1 MSENLGTIEYII
13 KADTAQLLM
22 ADKEVVKATD
32 NMQDGFDAADDAAQS
47 LSSSLGELS
56 KIAAAVMAILSVNQ
70 ISQYADAWTELNNKL
85 ANALRPNEE
94 LVDVTE
100 RVFNITQQ
108 TRSSLE
114 ATASL
119 YARLERATRQYG
131 TSAQDLVKLTT
142 IINQGFVV
150 SGATAEEAENA
161 IIQLSQGL
169 ASGALR
175 GEEFNSVN
183 EQGNRLIVALA
194 DSMGVTIGQMRQLA
208 AEGKLTTD
216 VVVNGLLSQGAT
228 IGAEFAKTTTT
239 ISQAM
244 QVAGNNITKFIGESS
259 SVKAGVAI
267 FNDAIITASNNI
279 SGLSM
284 ALTAVA
290 AVMGS
295 RYIGALTMA
304 ATAQVRNTA
313 SQIAAA
319 KAAVVTTSAAE
330 AQAAAQLRSAQSSKN
345 AATSDLNLAQ
355 ARLNTLKATAAS
367 SVEEVRLATA
377 EAQTIRTQL
386 AQINSEKALEAQ
398 RLRAQITEQGRIQAA
413 TRMAQLQQA
422 SAALTTRL
430 AAAEATASQSRAAAI
445 ASAEAKVSAARIALA
460 NATGVAT
467 AANGRFIASQEAS
480 AVASRAASAAAAL
493 ARGALSL
500 IGGPAGAAMIAAGA
514 IFYFWQKAQQAKQE
528 AIAFADGLDK
538 LNSSLKSLS
547 NTQLRGTIADAN
559 VSIRAQKDEIADL
572 ESDIVSLQNR
582 YKSFTPAAQAYAD
595 SMGQGAE
602 FSQRQAEVSDEL
614 NGKIRDLANK
624 KDKLARTENTASEAN
639 RLLTNNMLSSMGVHD
654 QLIEKG
660 TTLERVQGAVAKAFG
675 NTADEINRANQAGQN
690 FNPKSLQVDPP
701 TEGADKIILSL
712 EEQNELLKIQGD
724 RQRAIAK
731 ARMETSKV
739 TDNPNQIASAER
751 LAAENYDLQEAEEAR
766 RKAQQ
771 QSEQQGKNAANQQEA
786 VAQKLANLKQQTD
799 LAADSTKELSREQAV
814 LAAQQSLGKGATQ
827 EQIAL
832 AGKYRGEIWDTAN
845 ALKAQAAAEKL
856 LPEAREN
863 ASYKQDVEDLKT
875 ALAAKKISQEQ
886 YNQTSE
892 ALEQQHQSNLAKI
905 RAEQVATPQ
914 QKAAGLV
921 DPVQQLANQHAQQI
935 DLIQQFEQQGVIAHQ
950 NALALKNAADT
961 EYEQARI
968 AAQWEIYRN
977 QSTTNQLMADAVDSL
992 QGGATNAITGLING
1006 TQSLQQ
1012 SLANIGTTI
1021 LNSVVGSFV
1030 QMGVE
1035 WVKSQLM
1042 GQAAAAASLASTM
1055 AQATAAASAWAP
1067 AAMSASIATYGSA
1080 AGVGQAAYAQSLV
1093 AAKAMALAGGRRYGG
1108 TVSAGNA
1115 YRINEDGRSEIFQTA
1130 GGQQAFI
1137 PNQSGKI
1144 IPADKAGGG
1153 GGVVQHITFEIN
1165 TTGGIDDA
1173 TMAKMAQMMKQVSL
1187 NTIRDQ
1193 QRPNGLLRR

>member
-1 MSENLGTIEYII
+1 MTQNVGDIEYVI
-13 KADTAQLLM
+13 KADTAQLLR

-70 ISQYADAWTELNNKL
+70 VSQYADAWTELNNKL

-572 ESDIVSLQNR
+572 ESDIASLQNR

-602 FSQRQAEVSDEL
+602 FSQRQAEVLDEL

-690 FNPKSLQVDPP
+690 FNPKSLQIAPP
-701 TEGADKIILSL
+701 TADGDKVILNL
-712 EEQNELLKIQGD
+712 EEQNELLKIQD
-724 RQRAIAK
+724 ERQRAVAK
-731 ARMETSKV
+731 ARMAASKV

-771 QSEQQGKNAANQQEA
+771 QNEQQGKSAATQMEA
-786 VAQKLANLKQQTD
+786 NAQKIADYKQRAET
-799 LAADSTKELSREQAV
+799 AAGATQDLSREQAM
-814 LAAQQSLGKGATQ
+814 LRAEQSLNKSATAG
-827 EQIAL
+827 QIDEIR
-832 AGKYRGEIWDTAN
+832 KY
-845 ALKAQAAAEKL
+845 AAAEWDAANAVKMRQQAEQGKKFAQQEIVANVTTPDAVTGAVQNPTALIDLQEQQKL
-856 LPEAREN
+856 AALAKYQTIDKKN
-863 ASYKQDVEDLKT
+863 TQLYEDAKT
-875 ALAAKKISQEQ
+875 AIQEQ
-886 YNQTSE
+886 AAN
-892 ALEQQHQSNLAKI
+892 ARRKI
-905 RAEQVATPQ
+905 
-914 QKAAGLV
+914 
-921 DPVQQLANQHAQQI
+921 
-935 DLIQQFEQQGVIAHQ
+935 
-950 NALALKNAADT
+950 
-961 EYEQARI
+961 
-968 AAQWEIYRN
+968 
-977 QSTTNQLMADAVDSL
+977 AVDEANAQTEAIGSIL
-992 QGGATNAITGLING
+992 GSASQG
-1006 TQSLQQ
+1006 
-1012 SLANIGTTI
+1012 
-1021 LNSVVGSFV
+1021 FD
-1030 QMGVE
+1030 
-1035 WVKSQLM
+1035 
-1042 GQAAAAASLASTM
+1042 SLASIIANTSGKSSG
-1055 AQATAAASAWAP
+1055 AYV
-1067 AAMSASIATYGSA
+1067 AMFA
-1080 AGVGQAAYAQSLV
+1080 
-1093 AAKAMALAGGRRYGG
+1093 AAKAFAIAQSTLSLNTAIMQAMADPTALTPAQKMANYAAIASAGASLLSNIASVTMSGGRRYGG

-1115 YRINEDGRSEIFQTA
+1115 YRVNEDGRSEIFQTA

-1144 IPADKAGGG
+1144 IPANKVGGS
-1153 GGVVQHITFEIN
+1153 GGVVNQTVHFTIN

-1173 TMAKMAQMMKQVSL
+1173 TMAKMAQMMKKVSL
-1187 NTIRDQ
+1187 STIRDQ
-1193 QRPNGLLRR
+1193 QRPNGLLRRS